1 MSTTDTFKLVGN
13 AMIGMVLYFTLLL
26 SPLL

>member
-1 MSTTDTFKLVGN
+1 MGATDTFKLAVN